1 MVLHLTETDTVSII
15 PPPTQISDSETS
27 ISSGPELWNDSED
40 EEDCN
45 MVTVDATFHNI
56 VKVFSIFII
65 LWQSIVRVANV
76 AVSVLLNFLF
86 LFLQHISRLCKNDN
100 MAHFLSIFPNN
111 LKKAKEIANFNHDD
125 FLQYVCCP
133 KCSSIYTM
141 DECFEVV
148 GSVRTAKRCKFALFP
163 RHPWSSRQGSCG
175 AKLFKSVQIS
185 QRVTEKTIKLYC
197 YKPIVSSITSILSRP
212 GMLLA
217 CEHWRNRKLLPDL
230 YADIY
235 DGKLWKEFE
244 FSGFLSQPNAFGLIL
259 NVDWF
264 EPFEH
269 SIYAVGLFLITP

>member
-15 PPPTQISDSETS
+15 PPPSQISDSETS

-56 VKVFSIFII
+56 VKLFSIFII
-65 LWQSIVRVANV
+65 LWQSIFRVANV
-76 AVSVLLNFLF
+76 AISVLLNFLF

-133 KCSSIYTM
+133 NCSLMYTM
-141 DECFEVV
+141 DDALKWYI

-185 QRVTEKTIKLYC
+185 QRVTEKPIKLYC

-230 YADIY
+230 YADI
-235 DGKLWKEFE
+235 
-244 FSGFLSQPNAFGLIL
+244 I
-259 NVDWF
+259 
-264 EPFEH
+264 
-269 SIYAVGLFLITP
+269 I